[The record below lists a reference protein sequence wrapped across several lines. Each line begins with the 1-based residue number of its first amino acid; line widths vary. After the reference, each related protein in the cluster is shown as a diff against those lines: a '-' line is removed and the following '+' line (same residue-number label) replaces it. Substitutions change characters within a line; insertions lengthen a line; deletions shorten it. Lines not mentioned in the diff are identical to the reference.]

1 MWATSPLCSFQALII
16 VNDTVQEVLCQ
27 GLYNKMNVH
36 RTEPGLR
43 LAGPPVARKERS
55 LSVLTTCTSTEV
67 GLWARIDWH
76 FLKVFLF
83 HVLHFQ

>member
-1 MWATSPLCSFQALII
+1 MSRFIQQNECSPYGTWAASRRATCGSEGTIR
-16 VNDTVQEVLCQ
+16 V
-27 GLYNKMNVH
+27 
-36 RTEPGLR
+36 
-43 LAGPPVARKERS
+43 